1 MEKIRKFVIGFIF
14 IFFALGATAFFWE
27 WLETEKK
34 QAEYY
39 EEQMREHQL
48 TQGLYSSKLFGIQIN
63 KEADIL
69 LFSLQYQ
76 HLIFQMEI
84 LMVHDQIGIR
94 SHQTMVSILF
104 KNFMITTLMKWSIV
118 K

>member
-1 MEKIRKFVIGFIF
+1 MTSGYDIDSYNPTEGHSAWIDYALQNNPNIIIF
-14 IFFALGATAFFWE
+14 IA
-27 WLETEKK
+27 
-34 QAEYY
+34 
-39 EEQMREHQL
+39 
-48 TQGLYSSKLFGIQIN
+48 I
-63 KEADIL
+63 
-69 LFSLQYQ
+69 Q